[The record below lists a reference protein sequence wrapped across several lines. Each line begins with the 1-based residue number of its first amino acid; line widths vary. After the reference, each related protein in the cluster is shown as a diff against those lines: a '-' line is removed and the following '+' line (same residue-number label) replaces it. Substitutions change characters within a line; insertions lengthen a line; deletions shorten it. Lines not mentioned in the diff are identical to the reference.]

1 MIALITSNIK
11 MFRIICEI
19 IAILHFFYSTKQ
31 IKKQKQEII
40 YLQKIQQKQMN
51 IAKINDAFLQNSLKN
66 ENEYKNAATLIQQA
80 QIKIKNEEEYFKKLN
95 ELYENFQK

>member
-31 IKKQKQEII
+31 IKKQKQKII

-66 ENEYKNAATLIQQA
+66 EHEYKNAATLIQQA